1 MRLFVDE
8 KNINM
13 KEYMKKVPLTF
24 LLIFIVVLLPT
35 ILFAGSSS
43 SAQKEISWFL
53 LVTSLFGGL
62 GMFLYGM
69 EMMSD
74 GMKMTA
80 GNRMR
85 SILEKLT
92 SNRFFA
98 VGVGAFVTMV
108 IQSSSA
114 TTVMLVSFVNS
125 GLLSFTQGLGVIL
138 GSNIGSTVTA
148 QIVAFKVTDYAL
160 ALIAAG
166 ALMSLFSKKDSTRNI
181 GFVILGFGLLFYGMK
196 VMSDTMK
203 PLRSNPT
210 FNTILTSFEN
220 PFMGILAGAIFT
232 ALIQSSSATTGIVI
246 TLASGGSI
254 TLEAGIP
261 LILGANIGT
270 CVTALLSGLN
280 ASREAKRVAI
290 GHVTFNLIGVV
301 LFCFWIP
308 TFAEMVAQ
316 TSDNIPRQIANAHT
330 IFNILATVVFIP
342 FTSHIASMIIRFF
355 PDQEKTRNI
364 AKPAVL
370 NLNEEV
376 LEHPPVAISNA
387 QAEIRGVVGL
397 TERVIGSLVSPF
409 VSDELQTDIED
420 PDQDFDKGMQVRL
433 DKIEFLNQAILSYL
447 VKISN
452 QDLDNAQSREVFSL
466 VSVVNYLNSIRN
478 AVSLRFSILL
488 GKKDSLD
495 SGFTEI
501 GQNELIEYHNKM
513 LKQIKRLGKFFEKY
527 DRKKI
532 EKIMRKGEKYK
543 NLDEKYRIEHIKRIS
558 EEESESKP
566 RNQLQLELMD
576 LLKEISIFIDL
587 IASNLLELETI

>member
-1 MRLFVDE
+1 MFVDE

-13 KEYMKKVPLTF
+13 KEYIKKVPLTF
-24 LLIFIVVLLPT
+24 LLMFIIVTLPT

-43 SAQKEISWFL
+43 GAQKEISWFL

-125 GLLSFTQGLGVIL
+125 GLLSFAQGLGVIL

-270 CVTALLSGLN
+270 CVTALLAGLN

-290 GHVTFNLIGVV
+290 AHVTFNLIGVV

-316 TSDNIPRQIANAHT
+316 TSDNVPRQIANAHT

-342 FTSHIASMIIRFF
+342 FTTHIASMIIRFF

-364 AKPAVL
+364 EKPAVL
-370 NLNEEV
+370 NLDEKV

-397 TERVIGSLVSPF
+397 TERVLGSLVSPF
-409 VSDELQTDIED
+409 VSDELQADIED

-447 VKISN
+447 VKISK
-452 QDLDNAQSREVFSL
+452 QDLDDAQSREVFSL
-466 VSVVNYLNSIRN
+466 VSVVNYLNSIKN

-513 LKQIKRLGKFFEKY
+513 LKQIKRLGQFFEKY

-532 EKIMRKGEKYK
+532 EKIMKKGEKYK
-543 NLDEKYRIEHIKRIS
+543 NLEEKYRIEHIKRIS
-558 EEESESKP
+558 VEESESKP